1 MDELSKLK
9 KSRGV
14 LRTSITKYLNKIE
27 ADFKENLDSFTVT
40 ILEESLIYLKAI
52 EKQLKD
58 SDNEIQKLIEN
69 EQDFD
74 SEIEAAIEYNQKIII
89 CSSKVA
95 AQLKIIQN
103 KVDPQVIASHISSLR
118 MNENATTNEQ
128 NNTLGSSTIAFDALG
143 NRKNSVKT
151 IKLPKLAIDKYY
163 GDPCS
168 WLEFWNRFQN
178 SIDNN
183 TALSKVDKFSYLK
196 GLLGG
201 SAANAINGFA
211 LSDENYDQALN
222 LLKQRFGREEL
233 VINAH
238 MAKLLNL
245 LPVNDSNNIY
255 GLRKLYDTVEVQIRS
270 LESLKVTSGMFGHLL
285 YPILIKLIPEDLALA
300 FHRKRVGNLVKTEFD
315 VTDLLTFLRVEIE
328 CRESSAFIHNSKGE
342 KQKPTVHQNCF
353 SKSKQNPL
361 NRTRGQNNAS
371 DRLQGPRPREKSQTY
386 EYLASTVDRN
396 VKCIYCGELH
406 DSENCMQL
414 DLDAKRDVLKKQA
427 RCYLCLK
434 PKHRINECRRRQWCE
449 NCSKKHN
456 KSICSQLE
464 NKPNKNEDNEIVS
477 AISHCKDINTSNK
490 LEVAARSSV
499 LLQTCTAVVRY
510 PESDKFEPVRVLL
523 DNGSMRTFINR
534 EISKK
539 LKLNVIRKES
549 LSVYAFGARQA
560 KEQSYNVVR
569 LKLENRDEPSLHIEI
584 EALETEQISAT
595 TLPVPETN
603 ISKKFNKLKGLQ
615 LADCVENKDKNI
627 SILIGAD
634 YYYEIVSGRLKR
646 LNDKLVATETIF
658 GWCLQGYIGLTN
670 DLLSLKIVVD
680 ERNISDQLQQFWKLE
695 NLGVGSESQ
704 EEHSFDADIMKE
716 FEAGITYQD
725 NRYKVKF
732 PWKSNMKHLL
742 NNNRDIASRRFS
754 KLKSNFINDPPLFSD
769 YKKVI
774 DEHLR
779 EDIIERIKDS
789 DENKE
794 NTYYL
799 PHRAVIRKDHS
810 TTRLRIV
817 FDASSH
823 AKGQL
828 SLNDCLYTGLN
839 LIPDLFSL
847 LLRFRSHPV
856 AITADIQKAFLQI
869 NIDEEDRNF
878 TRFYWSNN
886 PEDGNEE
893 IYRMTRVLF
902 GVCSSPFLLAATI
915 KYHLKRYVEQFP
927 MTCELLENSLYVD
940 DLITGREDIESA
952 FKTSLEAFNIFKDA
966 SMNLRK
972 WKTNSVELR
981 DRWRKEGLE
990 IDESNYSVNDN
1001 STLTPCKVLG
1011 LSWDSDLDIFYFDA
1025 QNLEKFLSR
1034 RINTKRYI
1042 LQVAGRIF
1050 DPLGILGPFTI
1061 KIKCM
1066 IQEIWC
1072 LGLDWDDP
1080 IPKQLTTAMNEW
1092 CEDIKDLH
1100 LINIPRYY
1108 LADAKLNEV
1117 DDVQLHCFSDA
1128 SKKAYGAV
1136 VYIRVVFKN
1145 GRIISNFVASKSRVA
1160 PLKTLSM
1167 PRLELMGALLAAR
1180 LNSKISKYLNFPVTQ
1195 YFWTASSIVYYWI
1208 KGDPERFKIF
1218 VKNRV
1223 KEIQKLSDPCEW
1235 LHTPGTDNPADI
1247 ISRGLT
1253 INELKSSKI
1262 WWQGPSWLIENKNNW
1277 PEFSKPNDH
1286 SNVTKNKENL
1296 ELKKS
1301 VVIKSTTVSE
1311 NQIEEDLIKRYSSFS
1326 KLIRVTAWCLR
1337 FLHNCKLTSKNRKK
1351 DHLSVFE
1358 LQIATKLLV
1367 KSIQM
1372 KEFQFEI
1379 KYLKKKQY
1387 LPKNNKLLS
1396 LNVFLD
1402 KEDLLRV
1409 GGRLNLSELPDSQKH
1424 PLLLPKTHHF
1434 TDLVIEYFHK
1444 KSLHSGVQTTLSLI
1458 RQLYWIPSGQA
1469 RVRRVIKKCM
1479 TCFRVKNQTIH
1490 QMMGDLPRDRIVP
1503 SRPFDKVGIDFA
1515 GPIITKPNLKRS
1527 KITIKSYIAIFI
1539 CFSTK
1544 ATHLEVVSD
1553 LTTEAFLACLRRF
1566 IARPSII
1573 WSDNATN
1580 FKGANAILNPLFK
1593 MCKSNTVQNFSTE
1606 EGIQWNFIPPASP
1619 NFGGLWEANI
1629 KSMKNIL
1636 LKVAKTTVL
1645 NFEELTTLV
1654 TQIEAILNSRPLCP
1668 LSVDPTDLQPLTPGH
1683 FLVGSSLLSFPEQ
1696 NTAVGSLSSR
1706 GNLLQDLK
1714 AKFWSRWSLEYLS
1727 ELQPRKKWRSPQPNL
1742 QEGQLVIL
1750 KEGNKPLQ
1758 WNLARINK
1766 VIPGEDGL
1774 VRVVEVKT
1782 AAGVFRRAISKV
1794 VPLPL
1799 PEFGQPSN
1807 GGRDVPV

>member
-118 MNENATTNEQ
+118 INENATTNEQ

-143 NRKNSVKT
+143 NRNNSVKT

-211 LSDENYDQALN
+211 LSDENYYQALN

-342 KQKPTVHQNCF
+342 KQKLTVHQNCF

-464 NKPNKNEDNEIVS
+464 NKPNEGNEIVS
-477 AISHCKDINTSNK
+477 AISHCKEINTSNK

-499 LLQTCTAVVRY
+499 LLQTCTAIVRY

-539 LKLNVIRKES
+539 LKLNVIRKEY

-603 ISKKFNKLKGLQ
+603 ISKTFNKLKGLQ

-627 SILIGAD
+627 SILIGVD
-634 YYYEIVSGRLKR
+634 YYYEIVLGRLKR

-754 KLKSNFINDPPLFSD
+754 KLKSNFINDPSLFSD

-779 EDIIERIKDS
+779 EGIIERIKDS
-789 DENKE
+789 NENKE

-886 PEDGNEE
+886 TEDGNEE

-1145 GRIISNFVASKSRVA
+1145 
-1160 PLKTLSM
+1160 
-1167 PRLELMGALLAAR
+1167 
-1180 LNSKISKYLNFPVTQ
+1180 
-1195 YFWTASSIVYYWI
+1195 
-1208 KGDPERFKIF
+1208 
-1218 VKNRV
+1218 
-1223 KEIQKLSDPCEW
+1223 
-1235 LHTPGTDNPADI
+1235 
-1247 ISRGLT
+1247 
-1253 INELKSSKI
+1253 
-1262 WWQGPSWLIENKNNW
+1262 
-1277 PEFSKPNDH
+1277 
-1286 SNVTKNKENL
+1286 

-1444 KSLHSGVQTTLSLI
+1444 KSLHSGVQTTLPLI
-1458 RQLYWIPSGQA
+1458 RQPYWIPSGQA
-1469 RVRRVIKKCM
+1469 RVRRVIKKCI

-1566 IARPSII
+1566 IARRSRPSII

-1593 MCKSNTVQNFSTE
+1593 MCKSSTVQNFSTE

-1706 GNLLQDLK
+1706 WNLLQDLK

-1758 WNLARINK
+1758 WNLARINN

>member
-40 ILEESLIYLKAI
+40 ILEESLIYLKEI

-118 MNENATTNEQ
+118 INENATTNEQ

-143 NRKNSVKT
+143 NRNNSVKT

-300 FHRKRVGNLVKTEFD
+300 FHRKR
-315 VTDLLTFLRVEIE
+315 
-328 CRESSAFIHNSKGE
+328 
-342 KQKPTVHQNCF
+342 
-353 SKSKQNPL
+353 
-361 NRTRGQNNAS
+361 
-371 DRLQGPRPREKSQTY
+371 
-386 EYLASTVDRN
+386 
-396 VKCIYCGELH
+396 
-406 DSENCMQL
+406 
-414 DLDAKRDVLKKQA
+414 KRIFV
-427 RCYLCLK
+427 CL
-434 PKHRINECRRRQWCE
+434 
-449 NCSKKHN
+449 S
-456 KSICSQLE
+456 
-464 NKPNKNEDNEIVS
+464 
-477 AISHCKDINTSNK
+477 
-490 LEVAARSSV
+490 
-499 LLQTCTAVVRY
+499 
-510 PESDKFEPVRVLL
+510 
-523 DNGSMRTFINR
+523 
-534 EISKK
+534 
-539 LKLNVIRKES
+539 
-549 LSVYAFGARQA
+549 FGARQA

-603 ISKKFNKLKGLQ
+603 ISKTFNKLKGLQ
-615 LADCVENKDKNI
+615 LADRVENKDKNI
-627 SILIGAD
+627 SILIGVD

-658 GWCLQGYIGLTN
+658 SWCLQGYIGLTN

-754 KLKSNFINDPPLFSD
+754 KLKSNFINDPSLFSD

-779 EDIIERIKDS
+779 ESIIERIKDS

-990 IDESNYSVNDN
+990 IDDSNYSVNDN

-1195 YFWTASSIVYYWI
+1195 YFWTDSSIVYYWI

-1223 KEIQKLSDPCEW
+1223 KEIQNLSDPCEW

-1301 VVIKSTTVSE
+1301 VVIKLRY
-1311 NQIEEDLIKRYSSFS
+1311 QKIK
-1326 KLIRVTAWCLR
+1326 
-1337 FLHNCKLTSKNRKK
+1337 
-1351 DHLSVFE
+1351 
-1358 LQIATKLLV
+1358 
-1367 KSIQM
+1367 
-1372 KEFQFEI
+1372 
-1379 KYLKKKQY
+1379 
-1387 LPKNNKLLS
+1387 
-1396 LNVFLD
+1396 
-1402 KEDLLRV
+1402 
-1409 GGRLNLSELPDSQKH
+1409 
-1424 PLLLPKTHHF
+1424 
-1434 TDLVIEYFHK
+1434 
-1444 KSLHSGVQTTLSLI
+1444 
-1458 RQLYWIPSGQA
+1458 
-1469 RVRRVIKKCM
+1469 
-1479 TCFRVKNQTIH
+1479 
-1490 QMMGDLPRDRIVP
+1490 
-1503 SRPFDKVGIDFA
+1503 
-1515 GPIITKPNLKRS
+1515 
-1527 KITIKSYIAIFI
+1527 
-1539 CFSTK
+1539 
-1544 ATHLEVVSD
+1544 
-1553 LTTEAFLACLRRF
+1553 
-1566 IARPSII
+1566 
-1573 WSDNATN
+1573 
-1580 FKGANAILNPLFK
+1580 
-1593 MCKSNTVQNFSTE
+1593 
-1606 EGIQWNFIPPASP
+1606 
-1619 NFGGLWEANI
+1619 
-1629 KSMKNIL
+1629 
-1636 LKVAKTTVL
+1636 
-1645 NFEELTTLV
+1645 
-1654 TQIEAILNSRPLCP
+1654 
-1668 LSVDPTDLQPLTPGH
+1668 
-1683 FLVGSSLLSFPEQ
+1683 
-1696 NTAVGSLSSR
+1696 
-1706 GNLLQDLK
+1706 
-1714 AKFWSRWSLEYLS
+1714 
-1727 ELQPRKKWRSPQPNL
+1727 
-1742 QEGQLVIL
+1742 
-1750 KEGNKPLQ
+1750 
-1758 WNLARINK
+1758 
-1766 VIPGEDGL
+1766 
-1774 VRVVEVKT
+1774 
-1782 AAGVFRRAISKV
+1782 
-1794 VPLPL
+1794 
-1799 PEFGQPSN
+1799 
-1807 GGRDVPV
+1807 